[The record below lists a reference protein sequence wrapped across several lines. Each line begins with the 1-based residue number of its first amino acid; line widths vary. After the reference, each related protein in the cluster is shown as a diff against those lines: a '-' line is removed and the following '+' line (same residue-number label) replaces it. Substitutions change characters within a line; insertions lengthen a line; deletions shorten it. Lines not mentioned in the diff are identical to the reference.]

1 MSHRPC
7 PVCSGTAFTPLF
19 DATIDDFDGTIFDQR
34 ILVASCLH
42 CGFGYNI
49 CDFSSSSLE
58 EHYQSEA
65 LYQTETGFGVG
76 GTTPADLARYERYY
90 QLLKPYLAGR
100 ERCIV
105 DVGCSKG
112 GFLAFLRQKGQ
123 SQVLG
128 VELDPICASY
138 ARSNHGL
145 DVLDGS
151 ANAIPL
157 PDGKADIL
165 IYSHV
170 LEHLDDPSRALAET
184 RRVLTNDGIVFIEVP
199 DALHYAE
206 AKLFDF
212 FHWFGMREHIN
223 HFDSAHLSMLMNRA
237 GFDTLATSEAI
248 VSPYQSTLTPE
259 SRHSFP
265 MLAGIFRK
273 GTSAVS
279 HQPDRNDALS
289 ASLRHY
295 ISSQQELIDKH
306 RQRIEELAKSQ
317 RPLFVWGIALEF
329 FCVYS
334 FGQLKKCNIRALVD
348 RSELKQT
355 KTVNGITVVPPEAL
369 QKAPA
374 DAAIVITSSFHA
386 DAMLEYLEQ
395 INFKGDVV
403 VFR

>member
-1 MSHRPC
+1 MSHRSC
-7 PVCSGTAFTPLF
+7 PVCSSTDFAPIF
-19 DATIDDFDGTIFDQR
+19 DAAIDDFDGTIFDQR
-34 ILVASCLH
+34 ILVGSCLQ

-90 QLLKPYLAGR
+90 QLLKPHLAGR
-100 ERCIV
+100 EGCIV

-112 GFLAFLRQKGQ
+112 GFLAFLRQQGL
-123 SQVLG
+123 SRVLG
-128 VELDPICASY
+128 VELDPICAGY
-138 ARSNHGL
+138 ARSTHGL

-184 RRVLTNDGIVFIEVP
+184 RRVLKDDGIVFIEVP

-223 HFDSAHLSMLMNRA
+223 HFDAAHLSMLMNRA
-237 GFDTLATSEAI
+237 GFDTLTTSEAI
-248 VSPYQSTLTPE
+248 VSPYQSLLTPE

-273 GTSAVS
+273 TPSAATQLVGR
-279 HQPDRNDALS
+279 DDALPV
-289 ASLRHY
+289 ALKRY
-295 ISSQQELIDKH
+295 ISSQQELLDRH
-306 RQRIEELAKSQ
+306 RQRIAELAESR

-334 FGQLKKCNIRALVD
+334 FGGLKECNIIALVD
-348 RSELKQT
+348 RSQFKQT
-355 KTVNGITVVPPEAL
+355 KTVNGLSVVAPETL
-369 QKAPA
+369 QDVPA
-374 DAAIVITSSFHA
+374 DAVVVITASFHA
-386 DAMLEYLEQ
+386 DAMLEYIKQ
-395 INFKGDVV
+395 IRFNGDVV
-403 VFR
+403 VLR